1 MYRPNQRGYSS
12 YTQTMTNP
20 NSSGSG
26 TTTNSNTS
34 STQASNSNIFS
45 RTGTILSSNS
55 TNSGSA
61 GATTRNGTTTNSDE
75 IIFAVVTG
83 NFSEVTRL
91 VNSSNVNNV
100 IDIKNRYTA
109 LHYAVKQ
116 PNNEIV
122 EYLMNCGADPSIKQN
137 ENKDSIDLSIEANK
151 RFVVNKVIAKNEK
164 ELDELYAKY
173 DEKNYTLKTLERKN
187 KELNETNTYLQKT
200 NSEYVQRIEELKEE
214 NKSIKRKLDESEK
227 AFENLLK
234 KNRK

>member
-12 YTQTMTNP
+12 YTQTVTNP
-20 NSSGSG
+20 NSSVSG
-26 TTTNSNTS
+26 TITNSNTQS
-34 STQASNSNIFS
+34 SNSNIFS

-55 TNSGSA
+55 GNSGSA

-137 ENKDSIDLSIEANK
+137 EGKDSIDLSIESNK
-151 RFVVNKVIAKNEK
+151 RFLINKVIAKNEK

-173 DEKNYTLKTLERKN
+173 DEKNYNLKTLEIKN

>member
-122 EYLMNCGADPSIKQN
+122 GYLMNCGADPNIKQN
-137 ENKDSIDLSIEANK
+137 EGKDSIDLSIESNK
-151 RFVVNKVIAKNEK
+151 RYLINIVIAKNEK
-164 ELDELYAKY
+164 ELDELYVKY
-173 DEKNYTLKTLERKN
+173 DEKNYDVKTLERKN
-187 KELNETNTYLQKT
+187 KELNETNNYLQKT
-200 NSEYVQRIEELKEE
+200 NSDYVHRIEELKEE

>member
-1 MYRPNQRGYSS
+1 MYRSNLRGYSS
-12 YTQTMTNP
+12 YTQTTTNP
-20 NSSGSG
+20 NTGGSG
-26 TTTNSNTS
+26 TTNSNTT
-34 STQASNSNIFS
+34 STQPNSSNIFS

-55 TNSGSA
+55 SNVGTA
-61 GATTRNGTTTNSDE
+61 GATTRNGMSTISDE

-83 NFSEVTRL
+83 NISEVTRL

-100 IDIKNRYTA
+100 IDTKNRYTA

-137 ENKDSIDLSIEANK
+137 EGKDSIDLSIEANK
-151 RFVVNKVIAKNEK
+151 RFLINKVFAKNEK

-173 DEKNYTLKTLERKN
+173 DEKNYSMKTLERKN
-187 KELNETNTYLQKT
+187 KELNETNNYLQKT
-200 NSEYVQRIEELKEE
+200 NSDYVHRIEELKEE

-234 KNRK
+234 KNKK